1 MKTMHNH
8 KNLKIWQ
15 RSMDI
20 VEMIYRET
28 AVFPKE
34 EKYGLTNQIRRASS
48 SIPSN
53 IAEGSSRKSKKEFN
67 HFLSISLGSCYEVDT
82 QLELAKRLSIM
93 ENEKA
98 DAILEE
104 LDQVEKMIIGFM
116 KSLGE

>member
-53 IAEGSSRKSKKEFN
+53 IAEGSSRKSKKEFT